1 MRVIIIGAGIAG
13 LGAATYF
20 SHKGHHVTVLEA
32 SDHIGGRA
40 ITLRNKKLNSAI
52 DAGTQFIHSNYNR
65 TLKLIDELG
74 LREDLCTVKGKT
86 RIYDNRAKEGSFLY
100 DYRIPWYETEGVSG
114 NLKIGSYLLKKLVH
128 IPWDAFSVKNV
139 PQSDST
145 PAYQDNLYP
154 GLINSIIRPLSLV
167 GALSEPD
174 AMEISELHMLRL
186 IRIFLLTKYHVLPGG
201 IASLHEEL
209 AKRLNVKREMPV
221 SRIVVESDRVTGVAI
236 AGSEKVFK
244 ADHIVVA
251 TPADIACNLIPDDWH
266 EGKAFLASVKAPEFV
281 LPTFYL
287 DRPLQKNVWSY
298 MMHHSNDDGMIS
310 YLTDASQKN
319 PKMAQTS
326 SAIIQA
332 WICYPKS
339 ILVIGKTENEIL
351 TLCINEIEKY
361 FPGFSSWIEDATI
374 THHRSSVPFHSVGH
388 QNLALKFLDEMD
400 RKNISFCGDYFSG
413 GFMESALWSA
423 ERAASRFA

>member
-20 SHKGHHVTVLEA
+20 SQKGHHVTVLEA
-32 SDHIGGRA
+32 SDRIGGRA
-40 ITLRNKKLNSAI
+40 ITHYNKKLNSVI
-52 DAGTQFIHSNYNR
+52 DAGTQFIHSNYSR

-86 RIYDNRAKEGSFLY
+86 RIYDDRAEDGSFLY
-100 DYRIPWYETEGVSG
+100 DYRMPWYETEGVIG
-114 NLKIGSYLLKKLVH
+114 NLKIGSHLIKKLVH
-128 IPWDAFSVKNV
+128 MPWDAFSANNA
-139 PQSDST
+139 PQSDLT
-145 PAYQDNLYP
+145 PAYQDNLSP

-186 IRIFLLTKYHVLPGG
+186 IRIFLLTKYHVLSGG

-221 SRIVVESDRVTGVAI
+221 SHIVLESNNITGVAI

-251 TPADIACNLIPDDWH
+251 TSADIACNLIPDDWH
-266 EGKAFLASVKAPEFV
+266 EEKAFLASVKAPEFA

-287 DRPLQKNVWSY
+287 DRPLQENVWSY
-298 MMHHSNDDGMIS
+298 MLHHNNNGLIS

-319 PKMAQTS
+319 PEMAQSS

-361 FPGFSSWIEDATI
+361 FPGFSSWIDHATI
-374 THHRSSVPFHSVGH
+374 THHKTSVPFHSVGH
-388 QNLALKFLDEMD
+388 QNRALKFLDEMD
-400 RKNISFCGDYFSG
+400 RKKISFCGDYFSG